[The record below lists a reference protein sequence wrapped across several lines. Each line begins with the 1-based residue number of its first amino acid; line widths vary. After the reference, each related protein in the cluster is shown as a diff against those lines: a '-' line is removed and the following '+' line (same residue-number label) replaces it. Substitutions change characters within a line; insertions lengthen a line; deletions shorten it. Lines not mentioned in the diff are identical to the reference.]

1 MTEAIDLKPSELRS
15 KDTKIIGLVGAAHLV
30 SHYYILLLPPLFA
43 FVRADFAVSY
53 TELGLALTAFNVT
66 SAALQTPA
74 GFLIDRVGA
83 RRVLVAGLLLGGV
96 SVALAAVVPSFWVFV
111 LMFALLGVANTA
123 YHPADYAVLSQA
135 ISPKRMPSA
144 FSIHTFMGMLGSA
157 IAPASLLLL
166 QSQIGWRGAFLAAA
180 IVAALV
186 AVVLMIPEADS
197 FAPVRPQRN
206 NAVEPPP
213 AADAPA
219 DSPAE
224 PSWRILLSGPI
235 ICNLIFFA
243 SAAVANAG
251 LQNYSVVALGA
262 LRDTSP
268 ALANVALTGY
278 LSLAALGVLLGGVV
292 ATRTQRHDT
301 VAVLGFLFAS
311 IGTFLVG
318 AVDLGPVF
326 LICVMAVTGLFY
338 GIVMPSRDMIVRAV
352 TPPGSFGKVFGFV
365 TTGFNL
371 GGMISPL
378 IYGWLLDSGNPAAVF
393 VLSAAC
399 GAVTILAIVIG
410 RLWPTRV
417 AQ

>member
-43 FVRADFAVSY
+43 FVRADFGVSY
-53 TELGLALTAFNVT
+53 TELGLALTAFNLT

-83 RRVLVAGLLLGGV
+83 RRVLVAGLLLGGA
-96 SVALAAVVPSFWVFV
+96 SVALAALVPSFWVFV

-123 YHPADYAVLSQA
+123 YHPADYAILSQA
-135 ISPKRMPSA
+135 ISAKRMPSA
-144 FSIHTFMGMLGSA
+144 FSVHTFMGILGSA

-166 QSQIGWRGAFLAAA
+166 QGQIGWRGAFLVAA

-186 AVVLMIPEADS
+186 AVVLMIPDADT
-197 FAPVRPQRN
+197 FTPVRPARKS
-206 NAVEPPP
+206 APTEP
-213 AADAPA
+213 ASDAPA
-219 DSPAE
+219 DPAAD

-235 ICNLIFFA
+235 ICNLVFFA
-243 SAAVANAG
+243 TAAVANAG

-292 ATRTQRHDT
+292 ATRTHRHDA
-301 VAVLGFLFAS
+301 VAVIGFLMAS
-311 IGTFLVG
+311 IATFVVG

-326 LICVMAVTGLFY
+326 LICVMALTGLFY

-365 TTGFNL
+365 TTGFNI

-378 IYGWLLDSGNPAAVF
+378 IYGWLMDSGNPAAVF

-417 AQ
+417 MQ

>member
-15 KDTKIIGLVGAAHLV
+15 KDTRIIGLVGAAHLV

-123 YHPADYAVLSQA
+123 YHPADYAILSQA
-135 ISPKRMPSA
+135 ISSKRMPSA

-197 FAPVRPQRN
+197 FASVRPARKN
-206 NAVEPPP
+206 DAEEP
-213 AADAPA
+213 AAEGSA
-219 DSPAE
+219 D
-224 PSWRILLSGPI
+224 PSWRILLRGPI

-243 SAAVANAG
+243 TAAVANAG

-262 LRDTSP
+262 LRGTSP
-268 ALANVALTGY
+268 ALANVGLTAY

-292 ATRTQRHDT
+292 AMRTQRHDA
-301 VAVLGFLFAS
+301 VAVVGFLVAS
-311 IGTFLVG
+311 IGTFVVG

-326 LICVMAVTGLFY
+326 LICVMAATGLFY

-365 TTGFNL
+365 TTGFNI

-417 AQ
+417 PQ